1 MQLTE
6 FIRKSFTVE
15 AVEVTFEN
23 YEQVAEWCKGTVDLQ
38 STKMMGTETKLP
50 VIKLAGTGEL
60 RGKEVTATL
69 GCYVVKFKESFRV
82 YKSTSFFTA
91 FEKKVTLEDL
101 EKNVTPQTMR
111 EWAEDGATSL
121 GKMHFVDIRSE
132 ETA

>member
-1 MQLTE
+1 MKLTE

-91 FEKKVTLEDL
+91 FEEKQVALAEALETVSAATNRMKVDEAF
-101 EKNVTPQTMR
+101 EQFN
-111 EWAEDGATSL
+111 AANN
-121 GKMHFVDIRSE
+121 
-132 ETA
+132 A